1 MTQKKF
7 LVFVVEDDRHLQKMI
22 VDYLT
27 EHFPDI
33 EINLYKTGEDA
44 LIDLKIGPDLIIL
57 DYFLSLYDKDAMDG
71 LTVLSHIR
79 QANKT
84 VRVVMFT
91 GQEDPDVAASAIKM
105 GAFDYIVKSP
115 ESFNKLSDIITQLKK
130 QIVNET
136 PPFDKRLLIVL
147 LIGIIMP
154 SALFIFRH

>member
-1 MTQKKF
+1 
-7 LVFVVEDDRHLQKMI
+7 
-22 VDYLT
+22 
-27 EHFPDI
+27 
-33 EINLYKTGEDA
+33 
-44 LIDLKIGPDLIIL
+44 
-57 DYFLSLYDKDAMDG
+57 MDG

-91 GQEDPDVAASAIKM
+91 GQEDPDVAAMAIKM

-130 QIVNET
+130 QIINET

-147 LIGIIMP
+147 LIGIIML